1 MNPESTTP
9 PAARHLPVMLAAVL
23 EALRPARGQT
33 IIDATFGAGG
43 YSSALLQAQA
53 HVMAFDRDPHVAAD
67 AVALAARWPGQFEF
81 ISGRFSTMAGA
92 LAARGFGPASLDG
105 IVFDIGVSSMQIDQ
119 AERGFSFRFDGPL
132 DMRMGAQGRS
142 AADLVAEESAD
153 ALADIFYY
161 YGEERQARRIAR
173 AIVHDRAE
181 TPFTTTRQLAE
192 LIARLCP
199 ARPQDIHPATR
210 SFQALRIAVN
220 DELMELAQALEAAE
234 VLLAP
239 GGRLVVVSF
248 HSLEDRIVKRFFAQR
263 SGRGQAVS
271 RLLPGE
277 PLRQPSSFTVPG
289 RQPLTPDSAESAANP
304 RARSARLR
312 WGERTDAPA
321 FGADR
326 DLTALASLPQR
337 NQGKH

>member
-1 MNPESTTP
+1 MSPDHLSG
-9 PAARHLPVMLAAVL
+9 AATRHQPVMLAEVL
-23 EALRPARGQT
+23 QALRPVQGDL

-43 YSSALLQAQA
+43 YSQAFLREGA
-53 HVMAFDRDPHVAAD
+53 RVLAFDRDPSVAPRGGELA
-67 AVALAARWPGQFEF
+67 AQWPQAFELVSARFGEMRSALASRNIQPG
-81 ISGRFSTMAGA
+81 TVK
-92 LAARGFGPASLDG
+92 G

-119 AERGFSFRFDGPL
+119 AERGFSFRLKGPL
-132 DMRMGAQGRS
+132 DMRMAQSGRS
-142 AADLVAEESAD
+142 AADIIAEESAD
-153 ALADIFYY
+153 ALADILYY

-173 AIVHDRAE
+173 AIVHDRAQ

-220 DELMELAQALEAAE
+220 DELGELVRALEAAE
-234 VLLAP
+234 ALLAP

-248 HSLEDRIVKRFFAQR
+248 HSLEDRIVKRYFGQR
-263 SGRGQAVS
+263 SGRGQADS

-277 PLRQPSSFTVPG
+277 PLRVSPSFEVAG
-289 RQPLTPDSAESAANP
+289 RQPLLPGSDECATNP

-312 WGERTDAPA
+312 WGLRTSSAPFA
-321 FGADR
+321 ADQ
-326 DLTALASLPQR
+326 DLARLAGLPQPKTGR
-337 NQGKH
+337 H